1 MDVMSFR
8 TPGLGDQ
15 TYLFTHE
22 GLGVLVDPQRDIDRF
37 LTAAAERDVELR
49 FVLETHLHNDYVSG
63 GEQAA
68 LRTGAELVLP
78 AAAAAAYAHTP
89 AFHLDDIKAEAG
101 LSIRPIHTPG
111 HTPEHTSYL
120 VLIDGEPVAVFSG
133 GSLLVASAGRPD
145 LLGPARAR
153 TLARLQ
159 HGSLHRLAALP
170 RSVGLFPTHGEGS
183 FCTATGAG
191 RYTSSIGEELQ
202 SNPMLAID
210 DAGRFAD
217 HLLAAPL
224 PIPAFYR
231 HIGPAN
237 VHGVPPMP
245 PLGVPEVTAP
255 GRPDH
260 TRPDDTRPVGTRPD
274 DAQRYST
281 RPNPAA
287 HARRPGGTDDLQ
299 PDGTRPEAGRPIGIW
314 TDDVQ
319 VVDIRPRRA
328 QAAGFLP
335 GSVGIEL
342 GTDFGS
348 WVGWLLPYG
357 APIVLVADPGQDVAE
372 AVTQLAQIG
381 IDTVR
386 GVIRD
391 LGPAATE
398 TFTLVELPAFLTRL
412 DQPDAQLLDVRMP
425 NERENAHLD
434 GAVERFLPD
443 LVAEGIPEG
452 LDRDRPVLVAC
463 GSGRRAA
470 IAATLLAREGYRPI
484 ALTGG
489 GVNDVIAARAAQH
502 AA

>member
-1 MDVMSFR
+1 M
-8 TPGLGDQ
+8 
-15 TYLFTHE
+15 
-22 GLGVLVDPQRDIDRF
+22 
-37 LTAAAERDVELR
+37 
-49 FVLETHLHNDYVSG
+49 
-63 GEQAA
+63 
-68 LRTGAELVLP
+68 
-78 AAAAAAYAHTP
+78 
-89 AFHLDDIKAEAG
+89 
-101 LSIRPIHTPG
+101 
-111 HTPEHTSYL
+111 
-120 VLIDGEPVAVFSG
+120 
-133 GSLLVASAGRPD
+133 
-145 LLGPARAR
+145 
-153 TLARLQ
+153 
-159 HGSLHRLAALP
+159 
-170 RSVGLFPTHGEGS
+170 
-183 FCTATGAG
+183 
-191 RYTSSIGEELQ
+191 
-202 SNPMLAID
+202 
-210 DAGRFAD
+210 
-217 HLLAAPL
+217 
-224 PIPAFYR
+224 
-231 HIGPAN
+231 
-237 VHGVPPMP
+237 
-245 PLGVPEVTAP
+245 
-255 GRPDH
+255 
-260 TRPDDTRPVGTRPD
+260 
-274 DAQRYST
+274 
-281 RPNPAA
+281 
-287 HARRPGGTDDLQ
+287 
-299 PDGTRPEAGRPIGIW
+299 
-314 TDDVQ
+314 Q